1 MDYIG
6 HENPQNGVVCLLRVS
21 FDLENGP
28 FWSWRPT
35 GSIGK
40 VLTDVQVNFFAKI
53 RSEFRITKKDG
64 EQ

>member
-1 MDYIG
+1 M
-6 HENPQNGVVCLLRVS
+6 GVYLLRVS

-28 FWSWRPT
+28 FWLWRPT

-40 VLTDVQVNFFAKI
+40 VLTDVEVKFLAKM